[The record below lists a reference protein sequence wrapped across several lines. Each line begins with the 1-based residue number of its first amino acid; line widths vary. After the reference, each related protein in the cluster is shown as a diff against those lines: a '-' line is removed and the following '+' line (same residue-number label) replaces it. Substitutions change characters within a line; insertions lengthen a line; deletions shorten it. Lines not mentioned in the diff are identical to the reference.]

1 MTAENKE
8 KIKESSP
15 ITEENAKSNDFRR
28 IGVPLIDVVDTPEKL
43 RKLNPLELPWLADD
57 IRKRII
63 EVTSK
68 NGGHIGPSLGVV
80 ELTIALHYV
89 FNTPQDKLIWDVGHQ
104 CYAHKIL
111 TGRNKRFSTIRQ
123 SGGLSGFTKRSE
135 SVYDPF
141 GAGHSSTSVSA
152 GLGMAVARDLCKESN
167 NVIAVIGDGSLSAGL
182 AFEAMNNA
190 GDTNSKLIVILNDN
204 EMSISEPVGALSSYM
219 TSLNAYFSKV
229 ITSERFL
236 NIRDAAYDLASK
248 LPNPVKNFARRTESY
263 AKGLVSGAT
272 LFEELGFYYVGPI
285 DGHDFDDLIPV
296 LQNVRDSTKHQAFLI
311 HVKTQKGHGYNPA
324 EKYPTKFHGVSKFDI
339 ATGEFPTSAEK
350 KVPSCTE
357 GFGDMINRFA
367 ANDGKVVAITAAM
380 PSGTGL
386 DKFAKNYPAQFF
398 DVGIAE
404 QHAVTFAAGLAENG
418 KVKPFVAV
426 YSSFLQ
432 RAYDEVVH
440 DVVLQN
446 LPVRFMIDRAG
457 FVGNDGVTHHGL
469 YDISLMM
476 NLHNI
481 VVMAPASYADLL
493 NMIKTAYEINDRPSL
508 VRYPRGTLPYIEDTD
523 KEGKVLE
530 IGKARIINKGKKGV
544 IISLGSRLADSLTAA
559 DMIKKKFGFLP
570 TVVDARFAKPFDK
583 DLFIKLAK
591 ENKYFL
597 TVEEGA
603 KGGFGAAV
611 ADFLSEKG
619 LLDKGLKIRTLAIDD
634 NFYDHA
640 SQAEQI
646 KKAGLDADGIYRTFA
661 SMLHG

>member
-1 MTAENKE
+1 MAVKDN
-8 KIKESSP
+8 KIKTDTILDKP
-15 ITEENAKSNDFRR
+15 NNGIRR
-28 IGVPLIDVVDTPEKL
+28 IGVPLIDVIDCPEKL
-43 RKLNPLELPWLADD
+43 RKLDPLELPWLADD

-111 TGRNKRFSTIRQ
+111 TGRNQRFATIRQ

-141 GAGHSSTSVSA
+141 GAGHSSTSISA
-152 GLGMAVARDLCKESN
+152 GLGMAVARDLTGGNN

-190 GDTNSKLIVILNDN
+190 GDTPSKLIVILNDN

-219 TSLNAYFSKV
+219 ANLNAYFSKF

-236 NIRDAAYDLASK
+236 NIRDAAYGFASK
-248 LPNPVKNFARRTESY
+248 FSSPIRNFARRTESY

-285 DGHDFDDLIPV
+285 DGDDDDDLIPV
-296 LQNVRDSTKHQAFLI
+296 LQNVRDSTQHQAFLI
-311 HVKTQKGHGYNPA
+311 HVKTKKGHGYNPA
-324 EKYPTKFHGVSKFDI
+324 EKFPTKFHGVSKFDI
-339 ATGEFPTSAEK
+339 ATGEFLSSSGK
-350 KVPSCTE
+350 KDPSCTE
-357 GFGDMINRFA
+357 GFSDMINRFA
-367 ANDGKVVAITAAM
+367 ANDDKVVAITAAM

-386 DKFAKNYPAQFF
+386 DKFAKNYPKQFF

-404 QHAVTFAAGLAENG
+404 QHAVTFAAGLAENSQ
-418 KVKPFVAV
+418 VKPFVAV

-440 DVVLQN
+440 DVVLQS

-493 NMIKTAYEINDRPSL
+493 NMIRTAYEINDKPSL
-508 VRYPRGTLPYIEDTD
+508 VRYPRGSLPYTEEINQ
-523 KEGKVLE
+523 EGSPLE
-530 IGKARIINKGKKGV
+530 IGKARIIRQGKKGV
-544 IISLGSRLADSLTAA
+544 IFSLGSRLADSIAAA
-559 DMIKKKFGFLP
+559 DMIEKKFGFTP
-570 TVVDARFAKPFDK
+570 TIVDARFAKPFDK
-583 DLFIKLAK
+583 ELFAKLAQ

-611 ADFLSEKG
+611 TDFLCEKG
-619 LLDKGLKIRTLAIDD
+619 LLDKGLKIRNIAIDD
-634 NFYDHA
+634 KFYDHA

-646 KKAGLDADGIYRTFA
+646 SKAGLDANGIYRTFA
-661 SMLHG
+661 SMLKK